1 MSDDAAAFRRGWN
14 AGLEALAA
22 RLEELQP
29 APAAAFNIV
38 QELIHVPPVDI
49 VTSDR
54 MIWNSA
60 LDRVLSEMAA
70 NRLYFDKIAKIIE
83 RLHR

>member
-29 APAAAFNIV
+29 APAAAINIV
-38 QELIHVPPVDI
+38 QELLHVPPIDV

-54 MIWNSA
+54 AIWNQA
-60 LDRVLSEMAA
+60 LDRLMAEMTDQ
-70 NRLYFDKIAKIIE
+70 RVYFDRVARIAE
-83 RLHR
+83 RLRR